1 MKSGKTDPVRYPSLV
16 DPSLLYLLA
25 KDLSDEGME
34 AVDVHELP
42 PGQVV
47 LPGRIVIARDADFLN
62 HQLFP
67 FKTKSEVLVVRYQV
81 GTRRKD
87 LAAGILGALTEMKDR
102 GCLPNA
108 VVLEGTPPRFA
119 ARQAA

>member
-1 MKSGKTDPVRYPSLV
+1 VKSGKTDPVRYPSLV

-42 PGQVV
+42 PGQV
-47 LPGRIVIARDADFLN
+47 LPGRIVIARDADYLN
-62 HQLFP
+62 PQLFP
-67 FKTKSEVLVVRYQV
+67 FEMKVEVLVVRYQV

-87 LAAGILGALTEMKDR
+87 LAAGILGVLAQMKDE
-102 GCLPNA
+102 GAIPNV
-108 VVLEGTPPRFA
+108 VVLEGLAPRLA